1 MGQETSIPTEQNTK
15 LKKLIIKSPHKS
27 IVLTDIP
34 RSLTISSLLSQL
46 NHSLTNQSHPIIS
59 LSTSDKTECL
69 NYYLS
74 MPERNLFPLQNEETL
89 HAVFYSKVLPQTSIS
104 SFDIIQV
111 IGRGSYS
118 TVSQVRKKDT
128 GMIYA
133 LKSIEK
139 RKILQE
145 NLKIHIMA
153 EREILSSVK
162 SPFVAKLRWAFQTKN
177 KLHFVMDFYPGG
189 ELYTHLKSIK
199 QFTEDQ
205 AKFYFAEILLGLRSL
220 HRKEIA
226 YRDLKPENIVIDVDG
241 HVRLTDFGLSRLDMY
256 ENSMSFCGSP
266 EYMSPEILLGEGHS
280 KTVDY
285 YCLGAL
291 LYEML
296 VGLPPFYDRDVNKM
310 HNRVLNEQLVLPDF
324 ISEDCKSILRGLLA
338 KDPSERLGANSSR
351 EVMRHPWCKDIKWNE
366 IKKKN
371 VRPPLLLDLRKSYF
385 NHRSSPCP
393 AGFLSDTEAVDCE
406 FLDFEFNLDSKHDD
420 ISRFYFESRNNP
432 RSLSQ
437 TSKRLSLNKKLEI
450 FSGLSTQVS
459 PFLSPANS
467 LNSSYMADRTL
478 NETMKSQ
485 KNFGNE
491 KLLKLSEM
499 PPVRKSITALN
510 SPRDD
515 QLGRL
520 IRNSV
525 LSLFSI
531 GNRN

>member
-1 MGQETSIPTEQNTK
+1 
-15 LKKLIIKSPHKS
+15 
-27 IVLTDIP
+27 
-34 RSLTISSLLSQL
+34 
-46 NHSLTNQSHPIIS
+46 
-59 LSTSDKTECL
+59 
-69 NYYLS
+69 
-74 MPERNLFPLQNEETL
+74 MPERSLFPLQNEETL
-89 HAVFYSKVLPQTSIS
+89 HAVFYSKVPSRISIS
-104 SFDIIQV
+104 CFDIIQV

-128 GMIYA
+128 GLIYA

-145 NLKIHIMA
+145 NLKPHIMA

-162 SPFVAKLRWAFQTKN
+162 SPFVAKLHWAFQTKH

-189 ELYTHLKSIK
+189 ELYTHLKNIQ

-296 VGLPPFYDRDVNKM
+296 LGLPPFYDRDLNKM
-310 HNRVLNEQLVLPDF
+310 HNRVLNEELVLPDV
-324 ISEDCKSILRGLLA
+324 ISEDCKSLLRGLLA
-338 KDPSERLGANSSR
+338 KDPAERLGANSSR
-351 EVMRHPWCKDIKWNE
+351 EVMRHSWCKDIKWNE
-366 IKKKN
+366 FKKKN

-385 NHRSSPCP
+385 NRSWTCP
-393 AGFLSDTEAVDCE
+393 AGFLSDSEAVDCD
-406 FLDFEFNLDSKHDD
+406 FLDFEFNLDCRHDD

-467 LNSSYMADRTL
+467 LNSSYMADGAL
-478 NETMKSQ
+478 SETMKTP
-485 KNFGNE
+485 KKFENE
-491 KLLKLSEM
+491 DLVKQIET
-499 PPVRKSITALN
+499 PPARKSITALN
-510 SPRDD
+510 SPRDE

-525 LSLFSI
+525 FSLFSI
-531 GNRN
+531 GNRK